1 MAIAVKWYS
10 CIFLVMMFFFTKMA
24 LAQQAG
30 SIRGIVY
37 DKDFDVPLAAAQVS
51 IAETGD
57 KITSTDEGNFVFG
70 QVPPGSYTL
79 VFSKEGYTR
88 QVQANV
94 VVSPGKMTDVEAS
107 LSGEFTEME
116 EFVVQD
122 LQIGGTEA
130 GLLMLRVESP
140 SLLDSISSEWLRQA
154 GATDA
159 ASALN
164 LISGTTA
171 QDGKFA
177 VVRGLPDRYV
187 NSQMN
192 GVRLPTAD
200 PDKRAVQLDQF
211 PTEVI
216 DSVQVSKTF
225 TPDQQGDASGGAVNV
240 VLKGIPDEKVLKLKS
255 GVEYN
260 TQVTGN
266 DNFLTY
272 KGGGVNFLGIDDGRR
287 DIPSDGNFTDT
298 VGVSRD
304 DAPIDYNMSMTAG
317 GKHEFNNGIKVGG
330 LLSPYYK
337 RDSSYYDNGVN
348 DSLWIDN
355 DDPKKG
361 LTPQYGNP
369 DKPPI
374 PPVPGVGEDFKT
386 ALFNVT
392 EGKEEVQWGVL
403 SAAGVEIE
411 DHSLNVLYMY
421 TRLTE
426 DKAILAEDTRGKAYY
441 FPGYDPNDPMNL
453 GNLHDN
459 LNAAPYIRSE
469 TLKYTERTTDTLQFN
484 GEHTLSIPE
493 LGFYN
498 FITILSPEIDW
509 TIALSSSDLDEPDE
523 RQFGSVWYPNSYD
536 PGNPEFGIPPHTDNA
551 YYGPFTTSSNI
562 LLGNLSR
569 IWEEIS
575 EESRQ
580 YFMNLKFP
588 FEQWSGDKGYV
599 KLGGF
604 YDQVDRTFD
613 QDSFGNYRQTG
624 EGPIP
629 ILEGSWED
637 DSYSEDFLDLGGP
650 TIKDGPPFVDV
661 DYEGEQ
667 EISAWYYMADLPLW
681 SFVNLIGGARYETT
695 SLSIINDPEK
705 DAKWV
710 TTDENG
716 NRLYTDLHPGDA
728 DVSFDQADVL
738 PSLGFVLKP
747 FKPITLRGSYSETV
761 ARPTFKELTP
771 IQQQEF
777 LGSDIFIGNPEL
789 QMSALQNYDL
799 RLDYT
804 PYNGELISVSWFYK
818 HIEDPIEYVQD
829 LVNAFSFTTPLNFPK
844 GKLSG
849 FEFETR
855 QQLGYFWDQMK
866 GLSIGGN
873 ATFIDSEVTL
883 PESERE
889 NLANAGVET
898 TTRDMLGAPEY
909 LYNIYL
915 TYDYERLNSQIG
927 LFYTVKGDTL
937 AVGAGNRNGHYVP
950 DVYAT
955 EFGTLNLSV
964 SKKLRKHFNLA
975 FMARNLL
982 NPKIEEV
989 YRTPDHLGD
998 EEVRTSYTK
1007 GIDFTFSISGVW

>member
-1 MAIAVKWYS
+1 
-10 CIFLVMMFFFTKMA
+10 MMLFFTKTA
-24 LAQQAG
+24 LSQQAG
-30 SIRGIVY
+30 SIRGMVY
-37 DKDFDVPLAAAQVS
+37 DKDFDVPLAAVQVS
-51 IAETGD
+51 VAETGD

-116 EFVVQD
+116 EFIVQD

-130 GLLMLRVESP
+130 GLMMLRVESP
-140 SLLDSISSEWLRQA
+140 ALLDSISSEWLRQA
-154 GATDA
+154 GVTDA

-164 LISGTTA
+164 LIAGATV
-171 QDGKFA
+171 QDGKYA

-192 GVRLPTAD
+192 SVRLPTAD

-240 VLKGIPDEKVLKLKS
+240 ALKGIPDEKVLKFKT
-255 GVEYN
+255 GTEYN
-260 TQVTGN
+260 TQVTGKN
-266 DNFLTY
+266 RFLTY
-272 KGGGVNFLGIDDGRR
+272 DGGGVNFSGIDDGRR
-287 DIPSDGNFTDT
+287 DIPSDGNFSDT
-298 VGVSRD
+298 VGVSRE
-304 DAPIDYNMSMTAG
+304 DAPFDYNMSMTAG
-317 GKHEFNNGIKVGG
+317 GKHELKNGIKVGG
-330 LLSPYYK
+330 LLSSYYK
-337 RDSSYYDNGVN
+337 TDSSYYDDGVN

-386 ALFNVT
+386 ALYDVS
-392 EGKEEVQWGVL
+392 EGREEVQWGVL
-403 SAAGVEIE
+403 SVAGVEIE
-411 DHSLNVLYMY
+411 DHSLNVLYMH

-441 FPGYDPNDPMNL
+441 FPGYNPNDPKNL

-459 LNAAPYIRSE
+459 LNAAPYLRSE
-469 TLKYTERTTDTLQFN
+469 TLKYTERATDTLQFN

-493 LGFYN
+493 IGFEGLC
-498 FITILSPEIDW
+498 TILPPEIDW

-523 RQFGSVWYPNSYD
+523 RQFGSVWYPNSFN
-536 PGNPEFGIPPHTDNA
+536 PGNPEFGIPPNIDRA
-551 YYGPFTTSSNI
+551 YYGPFTPSANI
-562 LLGNLSR
+562 LLGNLSYT
-569 IWEEIS
+569 WEEIS
-575 EESRQ
+575 EESDQ
-580 YFMNLKFP
+580 YFMNWKFP
-588 FEQWSGDKGYV
+588 FEQWSDDKGYV
-599 KLGGF
+599 KLGVF
-604 YDQVDRTFD
+604 YDQVDRTYD

-629 ILEGSWED
+629 TVEGSWD
-637 DSYSEDFLDLGGP
+637 DNSYSEDFLDLGGP

-667 EISAWYYMADLPLW
+667 KISAWYYMTDLPLW
-681 SFVNLIGGARYETT
+681 SFVNFIGGVRYETT
-695 SLSIINDPEK
+695 SLDIINDPEA

-710 TTDENG
+710 TTDEKG
-716 NRLYTDLHPGDA
+716 NRLYTDLNPGDA
-728 DVSFDQADVL
+728 DVSFDQDDVL
-738 PSLGFVLKP
+738 PALGFELKP
-747 FKPITLRGSYSETV
+747 FKKIVLHGSYSETV

-777 LGSDIFIGNPEL
+777 LGGDIFIGNPGL
-789 QMSALQNYDL
+789 QMSALKNYDL
-799 RLDYT
+799 RLDYM
-804 PYNGELISVSWFYK
+804 PYNGGLLSVSWFYK
-818 HIEDPIEYVQD
+818 DITDPIEYVQD
-829 LVNAFSFTTPLNFPK
+829 LVNAFAYITPLNFPE
-844 GKLSG
+844 GNLNG

-855 QQLGYFWDQMK
+855 QQLGYFWGTMK
-866 GLSIGGN
+866 GFSIGGN

-883 PESERE
+883 PESERA
-889 NLANAGVET
+889 NLANAGEET
-898 TTRDMLGAPEY
+898 DDRDMVGAPEY

-915 TYDYERLNSQIG
+915 TYDYEPFDTQIG

-937 AVGAGNRNGHYVP
+937 VVGAGNRNGNYVP

-955 EFGTLNLSV
+955 EFETLNLSV
-964 SKKLRKHFNLA
+964 SKKLGKHFTLNFHAKNLT
-975 FMARNLL
+975 
-982 NPKIEEV
+982 NPAIEEI

-998 EEVRTSYTK
+998 EELKTSYTK